1 MQSSYFS
8 TFTLTILLA
17 IGLGFFLRAAS
28 KDRTTVVNI
37 SSPLPP
43 LYVLKGL
50 STWLEERGWRGEG
63 GDVDRRILKFNGTV
77 SSSPA
82 LAVFLSVLCGLG
94 GACLGL
100 VVCQLYPDL
109 SWWPLILAGL
119 GPCAGLFYRA
129 RSSRQES
136 FEMRLISSFN
146 DTETLL
152 RIRAHRDELIAID
165 VELSKSLK
173 LDSDNS
179 LTSSPI

>member
-1 MQSSYFS
+1 MELSYFS

-17 IGLGFFLRAAS
+17 IGLAFFLRAAS

-37 SSPLPP
+37 SSSLPP
-43 LYVLKGL
+43 LHVLEGL
-50 STWLEERGWRGEG
+50 SHWLEERGWRGEG
-63 GDVDRRILKFNGTV
+63 GDADRRILKFNGTI

-82 LAVFLSVLCGLG
+82 LAIFLSVLCRLG

-100 VVCQLYPDL
+100 VVLQLYPGL
-109 SWWPLILAGL
+109 SWWPLALAGL
-119 GPCAGLFYRA
+119 GPFAGVFYRN

-136 FEMRLISSFN
+136 LEIRLISSFN
-146 DTETLL
+146 DAETVL

-165 VELSKSLK
+165 AELSKRLK
-173 LDSDNS
+173 LASDAS